1 MTFNF
6 SLFLLLMIGIQNSS
20 RKSTVNLIINK
31 TVNLPVSFIVG
42 MSFISGSFIGS
53 FLKLNINHEKKEIS

>member
-1 MTFNF
+1 
-6 SLFLLLMIGIQNSS
+6 MIGIQNSS

-42 MSFISGSFIGS
+42 MSFISGSLIGS
-53 FLKLNINHEKKEIS
+53 LLKLNINNEKKEISKRY

>member
-1 MTFNF
+1 M
-6 SLFLLLMIGIQNSS
+6 LGIQNSS
-20 RKSTVNLIINK
+20 KQSTVNLIINK

-53 FLKLNINHEKKEIS
+53 LLKLNINHEKKEIS